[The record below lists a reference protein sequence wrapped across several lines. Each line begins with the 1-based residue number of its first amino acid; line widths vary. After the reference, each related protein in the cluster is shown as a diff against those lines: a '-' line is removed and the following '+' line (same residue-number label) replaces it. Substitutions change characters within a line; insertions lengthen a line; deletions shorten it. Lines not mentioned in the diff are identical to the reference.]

1 MGEAARR
8 TAIFR
13 RHGGPFVITHPA
25 RPQIV
30 LLLAIVLGL
39 GGCKS
44 IWASFT
50 SPSDSVSGSSTSISG
65 SSEAFFDGIS
75 QSCSG
80 ATPSPAQLSYGD
92 DVRVL
97 SQAWAN
103 RGEPAAEL
111 MGALAVVAEQHGIN
125 DWEAEIATYHGLG
138 IGFAQAGYDNA
149 TARDY
154 LAKAGIHGTEALLHV
169 EEGSAAVLR

>member
-1 MGEAARR
+1 M
-8 TAIFR
+8 
-13 RHGGPFVITHPA
+13 THLA

-30 LLLAIVLGL
+30 LLFAIVLAS

-44 IWASFT
+44 VWASFT

-80 ATPSPAQLSYGD
+80 KAPSSAQLSYGD

-97 SQAWAN
+97 SQSWIKK
-103 RGEPAAEL
+103 GEPAGDL
-111 MGALAVVAEQHGIN
+111 MSALVVVAEQHGIN

-138 IGFAQAGYDNA
+138 IGLAQAGYDPEA
-149 TARDY
+149 ARAY
-154 LAKAGIHGTEALLHV
+154 LAIAGIRGDEALRHV